1 MKGICNLTPMLDF
14 DDDENERSVKW
25 YLSAVICFVMAAVIL
40 VYQWKT
46 GALDSILEEV
56 FR

>member
-1 MKGICNLTPMLDF
+1 MLDF
-14 DDDENERSVKW
+14 DDDENERSVKC